1 MSREGKLLKNT
12 AIITIGKISTQMI
25 SFFLLPLYT
34 SLLST
39 SDYGVVELLNTLV
52 SLCVPILTLQIDQA
66 IFRYLVDNRGKEENT
81 KKGITTSIESVT
93 VVSIIYL
100 IIFAI
105 ISPLVNNSYKYFLAT
120 NVIANIYSSLFLQ
133 ISRGLGDNK
142 TYAEGSFVTAA
153 LSVILNVLFI
163 AKYSW
168 GASGML
174 TASLIGNIACT
185 IYIFF
190 RKRIFKYIEVK
201 IFSKNLLK
209 KLLKYSVPLI
219 PNAIAWWIFN
229 SSDRIIVSA
238 VLGVGQTGILSAAYK
253 FSNVYITL
261 YNIFNMTWTESAAL
275 HIADEDNVDYFSR
288 VINVMFNLFS
298 SICIG
303 IIAFM
308 PFIFKV
314 MINEKFGVA
323 YNQIPILMMSSLF
336 NVVVGLLSV
345 IYIAKKD
352 TKAVAKTSAMAA
364 IINIVV
370 NLGLI
375 KFVGLY
381 AASISTIVAYG
392 IMAINRY
399 FDVRNKY
406 LKVKIEPRNLIMVT
420 IALVIVNVCY
430 YSNSLILKATSATF
444 SLVFAWFA
452 NYKSLKTIK
461 KIIIGKF
468 KGIKN
473 GK

>member
-1 MSREGKLLKNT
+1 MSRESKLLKNT
-12 AIITIGKISTQMI
+12 AIITIGRISTQMI

-66 IFRYLVDNRGKEENT
+66 VFRYLVDNRNKKENI
-81 KKGITTSIESVT
+81 KKGISTSIESVT

-100 IIFAI
+100 IIFMI
-105 ISPLVNNSYKYFLAT
+105 ISPLIHNNYKYFLAT
-120 NVIANIYSSLFLQ
+120 NVIVCIYSGIVLQ
-133 ISRGLGDNK
+133 IARGLGDNK
-142 TYAEGSFVTAA
+142 TYAEASFISAA
-153 LSVILNVLFI
+153 TTVLLNVLFI
-163 AKYSW
+163 VKFRWKAY
-168 GASGML
+168 GML
-174 TASLIGNIACT
+174 SAGLIGNLACT
-185 IYIFF
+185 IFVFAKDKIY
-190 RKRIFKYIEVK
+190 KYIDVK
-201 IFSKNLLK
+201 EFSKSLLK
-209 KLLKYSVPLI
+209 KLLKYSIPLI

-238 VLGVGQTGILSAAYK
+238 ILGVDQTGILSAAYK
-253 FSNVYITL
+253 FSNVYITF

-275 HIADEDNVDYFSR
+275 HIDDEDNVEYFSR

-298 SICIG
+298 SLCIG

-314 MINEKFGVA
+314 MINEKFGAA

-345 IYIAKKD
+345 IYIARKD
-352 TKAVAKTSAMAA
+352 TKAVAKTSLMAA

-392 IMAINRY
+392 VMAVNRY
-399 FDVRNKY
+399 FDVRKTY
-406 LKVKIEPRNLIMVT
+406 LKVKLENKNLIMVSL
-420 IALVIVNVCY
+420 ALVIVNICY
-430 YSNSLILKATSATF
+430 YSNSLILKIVSAVF
-444 SLVFAWFA
+444 SVIFAWLM
-452 NYKSLKTIK
+452 NYKSLNTIK

-468 KGIKN
+468 RGIKN